1 MLQHTSTNSR
11 TSELRYDWT
20 IISRSLATCNALVRA
35 AQTWFGMQGAVRHS
49 CNPSLLQTRL
59 LEALRRTCVELY
71 LFSRTAAQ
79 MRDGPARPQTLIAR
93 ARYALQHIMHL
104 LELQYIAQSS
114 HCTRQSQMCAPAT
127 PCECSSRSDGLC
139 ESKRRGR
146 KVRMS

>member
-1 MLQHTSTNSR
+1 MTGPSSR
-11 TSELRYDWT
+11 ALWQPAMHSSGLR
-20 IISRSLATCNALVRA
+20 RLGLACRA
-35 AQTWFGMQGAVRHS
+35 QSDTPTG
-49 CNPSLLQTRL
+49 NPSLLQTRL

-114 HCTRQSQMCAPAT
+114 HCT
-127 PCECSSRSDGLC
+127 
-139 ESKRRGR
+139 
-146 KVRMS
+146 